1 MCGGCKDIRRGDEEG
16 DKIQKNLRGDVKKK
30 QHNGMKC
37 KDKGGEN
44 REYRQDNQ
52 REDVKTKKH
61 EMEQNGKKKRQK

>member
-1 MCGGCKDIRRGDEEG
+1 
-16 DKIQKNLRGDVKKK
+16 
-30 QHNGMKC
+30 MKC